1 MSAYR
6 NVTFSP
12 TEEIFETNHSYQ
24 NEENFNNRPPLPPR
38 THTPNSHLADEE
50 IRQVFR
56 NGIVSPNIQPTIH
69 ERLQPKNKMATTTR
83 STYEEVTTSQRSG
96 RHGKPTSASQSN
108 YAWAGPSFMS
118 PRPGSQHTKKYSTSS
133 EYGGNRNRRQN
144 YHSGVTKKDLD
155 QMASELGSDF
165 LNQRLNEKENLK
177 DLNSRFASY
186 IEKVR
191 TLEIQNR
198 TLEAKLAQ
206 ATSVRPANTGK
217 MYEEELRRL
226 RQEINE
232 ITNQKERVEMQRD
245 NLVEDLD
252 KWRGKF
258 DDEHRLRKEL
268 EQEVGALRKDCDDAT
283 LVRTDLERR
292 LETLVEELEFLKRC
306 HDEEIREL
314 REQLAQQESIHIE
327 AAPGPD
333 LMGELD
339 RMREYYE
346 KMMEKTRAETDAW
359 CDQKIQQANEQAA
372 RDANQLRDAR
382 DQVNEYRKT
391 QQTLQVEVETL
402 RGANDTLRH
411 SMDEMEDRHRQE
423 LDDVLAQLKE
433 LQDRH
438 EGLKGQMADQL
449 RQYQE
454 LMNVKIALD
463 LEIATY
469 RKLLEGEEVR
479 IDDLAHKTQQM
490 STENHYNQVYVP
502 PQQTSQDDYET
513 VTQKKVVV
521 RTIQTKDGKV
531 VAQSEEVRHG
541 Q

>member
-1 MSAYR
+1 
-6 NVTFSP
+6 
-12 TEEIFETNHSYQ
+12 
-24 NEENFNNRPPLPPR
+24 
-38 THTPNSHLADEE
+38 
-50 IRQVFR
+50 
-56 NGIVSPNIQPTIH
+56 
-69 ERLQPKNKMATTTR
+69 MATTTR
-83 STYEEVTTSQRSG
+83 STYEEVTTSQRN
-96 RHGKPTSASQSN
+96 RPGKTSASQSN

-118 PRPGSQHTKKYSTSS
+118 PRPGSQHAKKYSTSS
-133 EYGGNRNRRQN
+133 EYGGTRNNRRA

-198 TLEAKLAQ
+198 TLEAKLQQ
-206 ATSVRPANTGK
+206 ATAVRPANTGK

-268 EQEVGALRKDCDDAT
+268 EQEVGCLRKDCDDAT

-306 HDEEIREL
+306 HDEEVREL

-339 RMREYYE
+339 RMRDYYE

-372 RDANQLRDAR
+372 RDAAQLRDAR

-479 IDDLAHKTQQM
+479 IDDLAHRTQQM
-490 STENHYNQVYVP
+490 RYVTEHRVLESRARSHY
-502 PQQTSQDDYET
+502 
-513 VTQKKVVV
+513 
-521 RTIQTKDGKV
+521 
-531 VAQSEEVRHG
+531 
-541 Q
+541 

>member
-1 MSAYR
+1 M
-6 NVTFSP
+6 
-12 TEEIFETNHSYQ
+12 
-24 NEENFNNRPPLPPR
+24 
-38 THTPNSHLADEE
+38 
-50 IRQVFR
+50 
-56 NGIVSPNIQPTIH
+56 G
-69 ERLQPKNKMATTTR
+69 
-83 STYEEVTTSQRSG
+83 
-96 RHGKPTSASQSN
+96 
-108 YAWAGPSFMS
+108 
-118 PRPGSQHTKKYSTSS
+118 
-133 EYGGNRNRRQN
+133 
-144 YHSGVTKKDLD
+144 
-155 QMASELGSDF
+155 
-165 LNQRLNEKENLK
+165 
-177 DLNSRFASY
+177 
-186 IEKVR
+186 
-191 TLEIQNR
+191 
-198 TLEAKLAQ
+198 
-206 ATSVRPANTGK
+206 
-217 MYEEELRRL
+217 
-226 RQEINE
+226 
-232 ITNQKERVEMQRD
+232 
-245 NLVEDLD
+245 
-252 KWRGKF
+252 
-258 DDEHRLRKEL
+258 
-268 EQEVGALRKDCDDAT
+268 T

-372 RDANQLRDAR
+372 RDAAQLRDAR

-411 SMDEMEDRHRQE
+411 SMYEMEDRHRQE

-490 STENHYNQVYVP
+490 RYVTEQRIVESRARSHY
-502 PQQTSQDDYET
+502 
-513 VTQKKVVV
+513 
-521 RTIQTKDGKV
+521 
-531 VAQSEEVRHG
+531 
-541 Q
+541 